1 LIRYFAAD
9 LFDVTFYCKIKIRFK
24 SLPTARLVRS
34 LFFFTFEKI
43 STMLNRRKFLQLS
56 TLSAPLLSF
65 KNMLTNGKAQTKP
78 IVVSTWNNG
87 REVNKEAWK
96 ILSANGRA
104 LDAVE
109 AGARYVED
117 TIDCCI
123 GLGGYP
129 DRDGIVTLDSCIMDE
144 NANCGSVGA
153 IERIKHPVSVA
164 RKIMET
170 TPHIMLVGQGAQQ
183 FALENGFKREPEI
196 LSEPARQAYENWLKK
211 NEYKPEINI
220 ENKDAE
226 KKNKKGNGPFAPQF
240 FDDGSVNHDTM
251 GLVALDQSG
260 NMSGAVTTSG
270 MAFKIHGRVGDSPI
284 IGAGLFVDNEVGAA
298 TSSGMG
304 EEVIRICGTHLVVE
318 YMRQGYSPEI
328 ACRKAIE
335 RIIHRSV
342 EKAKKVQVGFLALN
356 NKGEYGAYAIQK
368 GFVFAVKSNG
378 EEKIYAAKYFYD
390 LGVT

>member
-1 LIRYFAAD
+1 M
-9 LFDVTFYCKIKIRFK
+9 V
-24 SLPTARLVRS
+24 
-34 LFFFTFEKI
+34 
-43 STMLNRRKFLQLS
+43 NRRKFLQLS
-56 TLSAPLLSF
+56 TLAAPLLSM
-65 KNMLTNGKAQTKP
+65 KNTFNTSKVKTKP
-78 IVVSTWNNG
+78 IVVATWNNG
-87 REVNKEAWK
+87 KEVNTEAWK
-96 ILSANGRA
+96 ILSKNGRA

-144 NANCGSVGA
+144 KANCGSVGA

-170 TPHIMLVGQGAQQ
+170 TPHIMLVGDGAQQ
-183 FALENGFKREPEI
+183 FALENGFELQSKE
-196 LSEPARQAYENWLKK
+196 LSAPAKAAYENWLKK
-211 NEYKPEINI
+211 SEYKPEINI
-220 ENKDAE
+220 ENQPAGQAG
-226 KKNKKGNGPFAPQF
+226 KKGNGPFAPSF
-240 FDDGSVNHDTM
+240 FDDGSPNHDTM
-251 GLVALDQSG
+251 GLVALDATG

-318 YMRQGYSPEI
+318 YMRNGLSPEA
-328 ACRKAIE
+328 ACRKAVD
-335 RIIHRSV
+335 RIVNRDI
-342 EKAKKVQVGFLALN
+342 EKAKTLQVGFLALN

-378 EEKIYAAKYFYD
+378 EEKIVAAKYIFD
-390 LGVT
+390 LGAT